1 MQHRMFLVYLDGS
14 EIPDGVMTLTDA
26 FEYAWTRDRATLHLE
41 PLTTLTPNK
50 EK

>member
-1 MQHRMFLVYLDGS
+1 MQHRMFLVYIDGA
-14 EIPDGVMTLTDA
+14 EIPDGVMTLADA

-41 PLTTLTPNK
+41 PIPNLTNK

>member
-41 PLTTLTPNK
+41 PIQNLTPSK

>member
-1 MQHRMFLVYLDGS
+1 MQPRMFLVYIDGS

-41 PLTTLTPNK
+41 PLPTLTPNK